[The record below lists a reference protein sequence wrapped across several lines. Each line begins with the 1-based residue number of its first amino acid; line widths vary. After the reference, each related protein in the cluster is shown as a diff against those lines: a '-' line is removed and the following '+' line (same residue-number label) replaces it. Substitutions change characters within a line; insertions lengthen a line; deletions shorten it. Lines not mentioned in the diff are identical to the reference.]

1 MAFASGRARPSVIS
15 ALSSHRNAASVLPVP
30 VGARMSAF
38 SPLAIAGHPPS
49 CGALGAPNVSVN
61 QLRTIGWKSRSAA
74 FAAGCAEP
82 PRFLRGVAIVSCPSP
97 QSRPSRSTVRLRDV
111 LSHDRTAAHAAPRE
125 ALWQTIATQGHRHVR
140 RRHEAFLCNETTF
153 AGASSFLRPHPGH
166 SGMLQDIRYAVRKL
180 SRTPGFTAI
189 AAFTLALAI
198 GATTAIFSVI
208 DGVLLKP
215 LPFRDPD
222 RVVRVTNMRDGNR
235 QSSSVPDFLDI
246 RAQSKSYSSMAAL
259 DNQAMNLT
267 GGSEPERV
275 QAARVG
281 APFWSLLGV
290 TPKIGRGFAPN
301 EDTQSAART
310 VVLSDGLWKR
320 RFGGDQRITGK
331 TIALDGNSYTVI
343 GVAPAGFSFPDR
355 PDVWIP
361 MV

>member
-1 MAFASGRARPSVIS
+1 
-15 ALSSHRNAASVLPVP
+15 
-30 VGARMSAF
+30 
-38 SPLAIAGHPPS
+38 
-49 CGALGAPNVSVN
+49 
-61 QLRTIGWKSRSAA
+61 
-74 FAAGCAEP
+74 
-82 PRFLRGVAIVSCPSP
+82 
-97 QSRPSRSTVRLRDV
+97 
-111 LSHDRTAAHAAPRE
+111 
-125 ALWQTIATQGHRHVR
+125 
-140 RRHEAFLCNETTF
+140 
-153 AGASSFLRPHPGH
+153 
-166 SGMLQDIRYAVRKL
+166 MLQDIRYAVRKL

-215 LPFRDPD
+215 LPFREPE
-222 RVVRVTNMRDGNR
+222 RVVRVTNMRDGSR
-235 QSSSVPDFLDI
+235 QSSSVPDFVDI

-290 TPKIGRGFAPN
+290 TPEIGRGFAPN
-301 EDTQSAART
+301 EDTQSATRT

-320 RFGGDQRITGK
+320 RFGADQRIIGK

-361 MV
+361 MVFLPDDINPESRGSHWMGMMARLAPNVTVAQASAELATISGVGARKLERYGDDVLAILGGSDPIEIAQHLVAATELANDSSPPPL